1 MLVQK
6 APKGHRLKTVVSC
19 CLGIYIYATRWYKVA
34 ICLSSFRERKFMKW
48 LIRGLYLSLLAVVVG
63 GFFFLMYGE
72 IPPPVAKIEKVIPID
87 YFKRK
92 QSVE

>member
-1 MLVQK
+1 
-6 APKGHRLKTVVSC
+6 
-19 CLGIYIYATRWYKVA
+19 
-34 ICLSSFRERKFMKW
+34 MKW